1 MSKRTTENARGKPD
15 YASDIPVSVAVSA
28 HSGTSHVPE
37 RRGAQERAE
46 YASTLARDLAN
57 LEKHADTDA
66 KREALEEM
74 FADYRA
80 GYRQRYLAHLE
91 SRARC
96 LSSMITGP
104 SNFPTGRNAK
114 RNATADKRLTDLLE
128 FRKKSLTRIE
138 KALHPERRPIMSG
151 DDDAEERLAVKIA
164 AAERLQETMKA
175 SNAAIRRNAKHGQ
188 NSQLA
193 ALKNIGHP
201 EATARALLEPDFCG
215 KVGFPAYALTNNNA
229 NIRRMKIRLE
239 KVRAN
244 KAAKDSV
251 EEGEAATV
259 EDCPADNRVRLRFPG
274 KPAAEIRRQ
283 LKSLGFRW
291 APTLGC
297 WQAYRNQRSLEAA
310 REIAGISI
318 NETEGRKP

>member
-1 MSKRTTENARGKPD
+1 VQD
-15 YASDIPVSVAVSA
+15 FASDIPLDAATAA
-28 HSGTSHVPE
+28 HSGTSLDPE
-37 RRGAQERAE
+37 RRGVQERAE

-57 LEKHADTDA
+57 LEKHADTPE
-66 KREALEEM
+66 KRKALKEM

-96 LSSMITGP
+96 LSSMVTGP

-114 RNATADKRLTDLLE
+114 RNATADRRLSELLE
-128 FRKKSLTRIE
+128 FREKSLARIG

-151 DDDAEERLAVKIA
+151 DADAEERLAVKIA
-164 AAERLQETMKA
+164 DAERLQETMKA

-215 KVGFPAYALTNNNA
+215 KVGFPSYALTNNNA
-229 NIRRMKIRLE
+229 NIRRMRGRLE
-239 KVRAN
+239 KVKAN
-244 KAAKDSV
+244 KTAEDLI
-251 EEGEAATV
+251 EEGKAATV
-259 EDCPADNRVRLRFPG
+259 EDCPADNRVRLQFPG
-274 KPAAEIRRQ
+274 KPAAGVRRK

-297 WQAYRNQRSLEAA
+297 WQAYRNQHSLEAA